1 MSTSE
6 NEARDFLASRGFNI
20 RVHEA
25 EGVIWADLT
34 NLASGQ
40 VAVEGYGRGEDQAS
54 AIIDAFDRYCL
65 EEADWDTRGL
75 ELILQFTPTRTA
87 SHSLRLRVE
96 NAFAAE
102 GLRIDSWTVPY
113 GEDKEI
119 PGVKWADPSL
129 GVTLKS
135 STGIAVLRRIAY
147 PLGEALAG
155 IRGTEPQ
162 LPFGIIVE
170 IDGQQLR
177 LEFLVWDPPE
187 AVREGMKAVLDT
199 VFRRQMT
206 WGWASDQRMWV
217 SI

>member
-6 NEARDFLASRGFNI
+6 IEALDFLASRGFSI
-20 RVHEA
+20 RVREA
-25 EGVIWADLT
+25 DGAFWADLT
-34 NLASGQ
+34 NLASGE
-40 VAVEGYGRGEDQAS
+40 VTVEGYGRGEDQAS

-87 SHSLRLRVE
+87 SHSLRLRVKD
-96 NAFAAE
+96 AFAAE

-113 GEDKEI
+113 GEDKDA

-135 STGIAVLRRIAY
+135 STGIAVLQRISY
-147 PLGEALAG
+147 PLGEALAA
-155 IRGTEPQ
+155 IRRTEPH
-162 LPFGIIVE
+162 LPFRITVDT
-170 IDGQQLR
+170 DGQR
-177 LEFLVWDPPE
+177 LSLGFRVWDPPE
-187 AVREGMKAVLDT
+187 AVREGMKAVLDADFSGH
-199 VFRRQMT
+199 VT

-217 SI
+217 RI